1 MKILLASSS
10 SGSRGGGELYL
21 VHLGRVLAQR
31 GHTVTLWVTA
41 HPRMDELAN
50 TFVSFGEVIRS
61 SQEISPRPG
70 PAALS
75 GHYNPWSAFRIARE
89 WRRSGAEVVHINKQ
103 NLEDGLELLLAA
115 RRSRLASICTVQV
128 TASAR
133 SRGLRFAALRDRIA
147 RRALGKYRGM
157 LVAVLPQRRQELL
170 DFLDTTPRVR
180 LVTTGVPLYN
190 LAQRES
196 LRATKRAE
204 LGFGRDHLVFLS
216 VGPLVRPRRPLF
228 FLEEA
233 ERLLKILP
241 QARFLWVGEGP
252 LAPAF
257 DDQVT
262 QRGLASVVRR
272 LPWQMDLQPYLFSA
286 DAMLHAADYEG
297 VPQVI
302 LEALSAGLP
311 CALTPNLLAE
321 MPFLNE
327 SNSLC
332 IGEDPHWACA
342 IAEPTGLIRLSGGAR
357 WLAEHE
363 FSLINMVEHY
373 EMLYQVSIR
382 SEA

>member
-31 GHTVTLWVTA
+31 GHSVMLWVTA

-50 TFVSFGEVIRS
+50 TFSSFGEVIRS
-61 SQEISPRPG
+61 TQEISPRPG
-70 PAALS
+70 PAALT
-75 GHYNPWSAFRIARE
+75 GHYNPWSAFRISRE
-89 WRRSGAEVVHINKQ
+89 WRRSEADVVHINKQ

-115 RRSRLASICTVQV
+115 RRSRVPTLCTVHL
-128 TASAR
+128 TSSAR
-133 SRGLRFAALRDRIA
+133 SRGLRFAALRDQVA

-157 LVAVLPQRRQELL
+157 LVTVLAQRRQELL
-170 DFLDTTPRVR
+170 DFLETTPRVR
-180 LVTTGVPLYN
+180 LVPTGVPLYN

-204 LGFGRDHLVFLS
+204 LGFGRDHLVLLS
-216 VGPLVRPRRPLF
+216 VGPLVRARRPVF

-233 ERLLKILP
+233 ERVRRILP

-252 LAPAF
+252 LAGVW
-257 DDQVT
+257 DEQVT
-262 QRGLASVVRR
+262 KRGLGEFVRR

-311 CALTPNLLAE
+311 CALTPNLLAQ
-321 MPFLNE
+321 MPFFNE
-327 SNSLC
+327 GNSLR
-332 IGEDPHWACA
+332 IGDDPAWASCL
-342 IAEPTGLIRLSGGAR
+342 AEPTRLIRLSGAVR

-373 EMLYQVSIR
+373 EMLYQVSMR